1 MFERMEKIYDPE
13 PRVAYIIFSNIKKG
27 RKMLYS
33 ACGNI
38 DAIKYY
44 CRKHNI
50 DYSRCKEIN
59 LDGCHYLEI
68 GYNG

>member
-1 MFERMEKIYDPE
+1 MFEKMEKIYDPE
-13 PRVAYIIFSNIKKG
+13 PRVAYIVFSNIKNK
-27 RKMLYS
+27 KILYS

-38 DAIKYY
+38 NAIKDF

-50 DYSRCKEIN
+50 DYSRCNEIN

-68 GYNG
+68 SYNG